1 MNPPQVYMS
10 GILFVLCS
18 KHQLVFNVTNIIFT
32 NEYLLD
38 LIYMFTNWPL
48 NCFFSFLHLIS
59 SLLFQY
65 LSSDAPGRSS
75 YH

>member
-32 NEYLLD
+32 NEYLFRFNLHVYQ
-38 LIYMFTNWPL
+38 LASQL
-48 NCFFSFLHLIS
+48 FFFFFASHFLTFVSISF
-59 SLLFQY
+59 F
-65 LSSDAPGRSS
+65 
-75 YH
+75 